1 MITHT
6 DKNVK
11 TDFYV
16 SRLPAHNIHHYTTYP
31 IDVIFKEIA
40 SGAATIPNT
49 HELIKDK
56 TLRGITE
63 YARQVL
69 ALNNPVSEEAYQLIK
84 IDMPAFT
91 VAGILSSNGY
101 IETFSGLAVLDFDA
115 VEDPDSAIALA
126 AENPHTLSAFRTLR
140 GKRIKVI
147 YRIVPNAS
155 DTGMPLNA
163 ETYKDAWMSGVL
175 AYEEIG
181 LPDPAGNRPTALTA
195 LVYDPDVYIN
205 LDAIPLPW
213 SVDEE
218 TFKAYFPES
227 DTQTQTSALRELPL
241 EYQDAIRE
249 MEWNEKEWG
258 KTKLPCIFKEHEH
271 DGWELRTNAMGVRRN
286 AENDYTLSCRK
297 CDQSRRYT
305 DRQQEIPS
313 IQEMLA
319 MEDEATRCSI
329 ENAPPIEAREMPSF
343 PYFSPEERIVLTEIL
358 NLDPDAGWIGPLP
371 YFITKYE
378 SISSLIDNF
387 PVNGQPPEINKY
399 RIWHTLPSPCEVCGY
414 DSLLW
419 INRYSLTGGRHCPS
433 CQKDY
438 PLGSYLAYELD
449 RKLPNSIVSDYQG
462 FLGDNPDFQ
471 DFRLWEPGVF
481 THLGAAMSTGKTTT
495 IAQAFRDFAK
505 KGLGRC
511 LLIVPRVSLVRFLL
525 LQLRM
530 QDGPRA
536 WGGWYEGSDPSDLF
550 IGDIGAVVCMP
561 SLPRVVEYAQHH
573 GNPRLYIAIDEVD
586 FSYNILTLNLES
598 ATKTKQILR
607 NALQTT
613 GLVTAGQTE
622 STLSLEALIAEL
634 EASEVQGFYASPLPS
649 DGIVT
654 LHKYPDETGKE
665 NALVDSAIAKISTL
679 LSAGRNAYVFCT
691 KRRDA
696 EIIADVFAHENP
708 VVYNS
713 YTKGSERADAV
724 LFNQRL
730 TDSCLF
736 IATNAVDV
744 GISIH
749 DPNGETVRVGGML
762 YGSRQ
767 PQSDVQSIL
776 RLRDRNNA
784 SHLYAD
790 YKFPLPLK
798 PVETQDVS
806 IYHEYVKQS
815 LDECASIP
823 TGVVEK
829 IARAEA
835 LMTLADAQFETFA
848 LHHLE
853 KVANMQIALAS
864 VLPSE
869 PDALEAIAERRKSL
883 QDAEHNQKRED
894 ALAILKEHQQLLLT
908 NTQRRK
914 RTTNG
919 RLTPQESL
927 AQEYA
932 NRAAQAVGWNDKRQT
947 LADLDTDD
955 IQVASDLVT
964 KKVDLLKLQ
973 KQLRGYIARHFPK
986 WTETQ
991 VRETLTQ
998 TYPEKVRRGSGI
1010 EITAVVDDRLLG
1022 KILDAL
1028 IKRIQGQLF
1037 DPAGLADAVRQ
1048 VMKQRRSRKTF
1059 LGEIQHGALG
1069 TAEYRKAR
1077 MLGSDDDQRV
1087 VDWVGKF
1094 IDRWYPARISTEKE
1108 TYRLVDVRN
1117 IQLRLDAFKSWLKH
1131 QNGIDPPKVMPPP
1144 METPPAPGPSEVLIQ
1159 QALELRNQGISD
1171 AEIARRLK
1179 RSKSSISRWF
1189 RAKVTSLQKDPIKG
1203 DYILDI
1209 PATHV
1214 TLREQI
1220 HQILSTGEKQTAE
1233 ILAAVDKQNTSIK
1246 NELKRLVVADEILK
1260 IHHGVYALPQPELVY
1275 YQTHDSVS
1283 KSVPVLSPEVLQA
1296 LEDQIIREDSV
1307 VVAEPKPF
1315 VSSARWDAP
1324 APQSLL
1330 QASLDIRYIPD
1341 WMVAGL
1347 HPLEAYLI
1355 QKSPKGFYERDIL
1368 AAALREFNETYTQ
1381 QIIQA
1386 VLSRLVAWGAIVIN
1400 QNKKLSVAEQWYQ
1413 ARNITEK
1420 EATMDAEVI
1429 VVLNH
1434 LQGFQRHHFALL
1446 RIKRYLDT
1454 LADSLARAVFFRAR
1468 VKPERLKP
1476 EINALYPN
1484 QTPAT
1489 IELIFNGAQ
1498 RNAMI
1503 HWHAH
1508 IRKAA
1513 RYLDKGNEMRKYLTP
1528 IPKAELLSMQSI
1540 GEVDDLYLQ
1549 RVSRLRQ
1556 PM

>member
-11 TDFYV
+11 NNISV

-49 HELIKDK
+49 HERIKDK

-63 YARQVL
+63 YARKVL
-69 ALNNPVSEEAYQLIK
+69 SLNNLASEEAYQLIK
-84 IDMPAFT
+84 IGMPAFT
-91 VAGILSSNGY
+91 VAGILSSKGH
-101 IETFSGLAVLDFDA
+101 IETFSGLADLDFDE
-115 VEDPDSAIALA
+115 VDDPDSAIVLA
-126 AENPHTLSAFRTLR
+126 AENPHTLAAFRTLR
-140 GKRIKVI
+140 GNRIKVI
-147 YRIVPNAS
+147 FRLAPNAS
-155 DTGMPLNA
+155 DTEMSLNA

-181 LPDPAGNRPTALTA
+181 LPDPTGNSSTALTA
-195 LVYDPDVYIN
+195 LVYDPRIYLN
-205 LDAIPLPW
+205 LDALPLPW
-213 SVDEE
+213 SIDEE

-227 DTQTQTSALRELPL
+227 ATQTQTSALRELPL
-241 EYQDAIRE
+241 EYQDAILE
-249 MEWNEKEWG
+249 MEWNEKRWG

-305 DRQQEIPS
+305 DRQQEILS

-319 MEDEATRCSI
+319 MEDEATRRSI
-329 ENAPPIEAREMPSF
+329 ENAPPIEARETPSF
-343 PYFSPEERIVLTEIL
+343 PYFSTEERIVLTEIL

-371 YFITKYE
+371 YFTTKYE
-378 SISSLIDNF
+378 FISSLIESF

-399 RIWHTLPSPCEVCGY
+399 RIWHTLPDPCEVCGY

-462 FLGDNPDFQ
+462 FLGNNPDFQ

-481 THLGAAMSTGKTTT
+481 THLGAAMFTGKTTT
-495 IAQAFRDFAK
+495 IAQAFRGFAK

-511 LLIVPRVSLVRFLL
+511 LLIGPRVSLVRFLL
-525 LQLRM
+525 YQLRL

-536 WGGWYEGSDPSDLF
+536 WGGWYEGSDPEDLF
-550 IGDIGAVVCMP
+550 IGDIGAVVCLP

-598 ATKTKQILR
+598 ATKIKQILR
-607 NALQTT
+607 NALQAT

-622 STLSLEALIAEL
+622 STLSLEALLAEL
-634 EASEVQGFYASPLPS
+634 EASEVQGFYASPPPS

-665 NALVDSAIAKISTL
+665 NALVDNAITKISTL

-724 LFNQRL
+724 LFNQKL
-730 TDSCLF
+730 TDSRLF
-736 IATNAVDV
+736 IGTNAVDV
-744 GISIH
+744 GISIY

-762 YGSRQ
+762 YGSRL
-767 PQSDVQSIL
+767 PQSDVQSIV
-776 RLRDRNNA
+776 RLRDRNNT
-784 SHLYAD
+784 SHFYAD

-815 LDECASIP
+815 LDECADIP
-823 TGVVEK
+823 ISAVEK
-829 IARAEA
+829 IASAEA

-853 KVANMQIALAS
+853 KVANMKVAQAC

-869 PDALEAIAERRKSL
+869 PDALVAIAERRKTL
-883 QDAEHNQKRED
+883 HHAEHNQKRED
-894 ALAILKEHQQLLLT
+894 VLAILEEHQQLLLT

-914 RTTNG
+914 QTTNG
-919 RLTPQESL
+919 HLTPQESL

-947 LADLDTDD
+947 LADLDTAD
-955 IQVASDLVT
+955 IQVASELVT
-964 KKVDLLKLQ
+964 KKMDLLKLQ

-998 TYPEKVRRGSGI
+998 THPEKVHRGSGI

-1022 KILDAL
+1022 RVLQAL
-1028 IKRIQGQLF
+1028 IKQMQGQLF
-1037 DPAGLADAVRQ
+1037 DTTQLADAVRQ
-1048 VMKQRRSRKTF
+1048 VIKPKRSKQTF
-1059 LGEIQHGALG
+1059 LGEIRRGALG
-1069 TAEYRKAR
+1069 TAEYKKSR
-1077 MLGSDDDQRV
+1077 MLGSDNDQHV
-1087 VDWVGKF
+1087 IDWVRKF
-1094 IDRWYPARISTEKE
+1094 ISQWYPARISKKKG
-1108 TYRLVDVRN
+1108 TYRLVEASH

-1131 QNGIDPPKVMPPP
+1131 QNGIDPPKMMPPP
-1144 METPPAPGPSEVLIQ
+1144 METPPALGPIEVLIQ
-1159 QALELRNQGISD
+1159 QALELRNKGISD
-1171 AEIARRLK
+1171 SEIARRLNL
-1179 RSKSSISRWF
+1179 SKSTISRWLKE
-1189 RAKVTSLQKDPIKG
+1189 KVTLLQKNPIKG

-1220 HQILSTGEKQTAE
+1220 YQVLSTGEKQTAE
-1233 ILAAVDKQNTSIK
+1233 ILATVDKQDTAIK
-1246 NELKRLVVADEILK
+1246 NELKRLVVDDEILK
-1260 IHHGVYALPQPELVY
+1260 IRHGVYALPQPELVY
-1275 YQTHDSVS
+1275 YQTYDPVH
-1283 KSVPVLSPEVLQA
+1283 KSVPVLSPEALQA
-1296 LEDQIIREDSV
+1296 LEYQIIREDSV

-1324 APQSLL
+1324 APQSLS
-1330 QASLDIRYIPD
+1330 QASLDIRNIPG
-1341 WMVAGL
+1341 WMVADL

-1355 QKSPKGFYERDIL
+1355 QKAPKGFYERDML
-1368 AAALREFNETYTQ
+1368 AAALHEFNETYTQ
-1381 QIIQA
+1381 QTIQA
-1386 VLSRLVAWGAIVIN
+1386 VLSRLIAWGAIVIN

-1420 EATMDAEVI
+1420 EATMEAEVL

-1446 RIKRYLDT
+1446 RIKKHLDT

-1476 EINALYPN
+1476 EISALYPN
-1484 QTPAT
+1484 QPPAH
-1489 IELIFNGAQ
+1489 IELIFDGAQ

-1508 IRKAA
+1508 IRKAS
-1513 RYLDKGNEMRKYLTP
+1513 RYLDKSNEMRKYLTP
-1528 IPKAELLSMQSI
+1528 IPKAELLSMQDI
-1540 GEVDDLYLQ
+1540 GKVDDLYLQ